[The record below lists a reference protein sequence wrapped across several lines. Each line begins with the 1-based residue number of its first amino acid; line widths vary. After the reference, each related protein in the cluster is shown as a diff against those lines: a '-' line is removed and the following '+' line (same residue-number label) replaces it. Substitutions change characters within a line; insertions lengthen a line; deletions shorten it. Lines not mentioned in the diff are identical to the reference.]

1 MMTKKLG
8 SMALAAGIALGLGA
22 GVAIPGALAADD
34 FYKGKNI
41 RVIIG
46 YGPGGGY
53 DIYARFVTRHMSRF
67 IPGAP
72 TMVPTNMP
80 GAGSARAAQY
90 LMVSAA
96 QDGSVLATL
105 GQNLPLDQALN
116 PKKAKYDTRKLNW
129 VGNSNRGN
137 NVVMIWHTA
146 GINSIEDA
154 KKKDVYTSAT
164 GVTSTSVQYPRVLNN
179 MFGTRF
185 KIISGFGGGR
195 ELNLAIERGEVQGRG
210 SNAWASI
217 KASTPHYI
225 KEKLVKIIL
234 QMGLEREKDLPDV
247 PLLIELARNPAERRV
262 LELISA
268 GVDIGRPLVT
278 TPGIPVER
286 LKLLRGAFDA
296 TMKDPAFLAE
306 AAKAK
311 LDINP
316 LSGERVQAI
325 VENIVTAPED
335 IVALVKAAMTKG
347 KVFDCKATVKDPKL
361 CAAPKKKK
369 KKKSS

>member
-1 MMTKKLG
+1 MLRTKFA
-8 SMALAAGIALGLGA
+8 SIALAAGVSLGLA
-22 GVAIPGALAADD
+22 AAVSVPAAQAADD

-67 IPGAP
+67 IPGNP

-80 GAGSARAAQY
+80 GAGSARAAQH
-90 LMVSAA
+90 LMVGAP

-116 PKKAKYDTRKLNW
+116 PKKAKYDTRKLIW
-129 VGNSNRGN
+129 IGNANRGN

-217 KASTPHYI
+217 KANTPHYI
-225 KEKLVKIIL
+225 KDNLVKIIL

-247 PLLIELARNPAERRV
+247 PLLIDLARNPAERRV

-278 TPGIPVER
+278 TPGVPADRV
-286 LKLLRGAFDA
+286 KLLRGAFDA
-296 TMKDPAFLAE
+296 TMKDPKFLAE
-306 AAKAK
+306 AEKAK
-311 LDINP
+311 FDINP
-316 LSGERVQAI
+316 VSGEKVQKI
-325 VENIVTAPED
+325 VENIVSAPDD
-335 IVALVKAAMTKG
+335 IVQLVKAAMTKG
-347 KVFDCKATVKDPKL
+347 QVFDCKATVKDPKL
-361 CAAPKKKK
+361 CQAPKKKK
-369 KKKSS
+369 KKAS